1 MTSGD
6 SVVCILE
13 ADPAVRDSLEIL
25 MDLSNIKVRGY
36 STIQSFL
43 LSLDSQN
50 VRCLLCEAEMP
61 DGSGIQLFSHLQSKG
76 VHYPF
81 ALLMSEHKPR
91 TYQQAIKLGIE
102 NIYRKP
108 LINPA
113 GLLRFIRQPNSKELP

>member
-1 MTSGD
+1 MTWGE

-25 MDLSNIKVRGY
+25 MDLSNIEVRGY
-36 STIQSFL
+36 STIHSFL
-43 LSLDSQN
+43 LSLASQN

-61 DGSGIQLFSHLQSKG
+61 DGSGIQLFTHLRSKG
-76 VHYPF
+76 VDFPF

-91 TYQQAIKLGIE
+91 TYQHAIKVGIE
-102 NIYRKP
+102 NIYQKP

-113 GLLRFIRQPNSKELP
+113 GLLSFIRQPYSKELS